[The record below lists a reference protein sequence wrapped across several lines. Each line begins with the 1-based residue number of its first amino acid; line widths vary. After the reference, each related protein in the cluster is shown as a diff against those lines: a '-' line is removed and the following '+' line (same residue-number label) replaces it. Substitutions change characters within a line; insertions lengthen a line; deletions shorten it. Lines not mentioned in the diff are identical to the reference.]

1 MRPGAKEEK
10 RNGIDFVVAKGVKK
24 ETTRSPLIF
33 RSVSEPYEK
42 TCSKSR
48 QLLEFF
54 LSPSGEKNGFS
65 AQQPEQ
71 TGRLSPFIVVV
82 LFGSGLG
89 RMPGYLDKDRSRN
102 PLLIEL

>member
-1 MRPGAKEEK
+1 MFK
-10 RNGIDFVVAKGVKK
+10 VKA
-24 ETTRSPLIF
+24 
-33 RSVSEPYEK
+33 V
-42 TCSKSR
+42 
-48 QLLEFF
+48 EFF
-54 LSPSGEKNGFS
+54 LSPSGSKNGFS

-102 PLLIEL
+102 PLLIVFFIRACNLPLFVFDSGVGRGFMGWGTG